1 MSSLLSDD
9 DFFVLGRTVVVGASV
24 VEVVELDVL
33 VLVLVELVLVLVELV
48 VVAGAVVVVAG
59 GAVVGGA
66 GPSTVKSVDAS
77 SPFELWARM
86 MAAPTTEHWVVR
98 VAVHAGGTGSA
109 PENVAAPLESAVP
122 RVVTLAPWMKSMV
135 MHGTD
140 WSL

>member
-1 MSSLLSDD
+1 
-9 DFFVLGRTVVVGASV
+9 
-24 VEVVELDVL
+24 VL
-33 VLVLVELVLVLVELV
+33 VLVLELV

-66 GPSTVKSVDAS
+66 GPSTVKLVDAS
-77 SPFELWARM
+77 SPLELWARM

-98 VAVHAGGTGSA
+98 VAVHAGGTWSA

-135 MHGTD
+135 MQGTD
-140 WSL
+140 WSLVGSQSAKPVNVNVKVLVGTPWLGLAEMAAAA